1 MDDKFKR
8 ELDDF
13 IASAKQLI
21 DDIQIKENLEIV
33 QKELK
38 AIYDKAAIKINEV
51 KNDEEL
57 KAKLKEAGNTVKD
70 KTIEAA
76 HVVKDKTKEAVEN
89 TKEYLNR
96 PDVKEKIDNAKDKTK
111 EAAEKSVETVKEW
124 FKPKGDK
131 E

>member
-21 DDIQIKENLEIV
+21 DDIQIRENLELV

-38 AIYDKAAIKINEV
+38 VIYDKAAVKINEV

-57 KAKLKEAGNTVKD
+57 KAKLKDAGNTVKD

-76 HVVKDKTKEAVEN
+76 HVVKDKTLEAVEN

-131 E
+131 

>member
-8 ELDDF
+8 ELDEF
-13 IASAKQLI
+13 TASAKKLI
-21 DDIQIKENLEIV
+21 EDIQLKENLEIM
-33 QKELK
+33 QRELK
-38 AIYDKAAIKINEV
+38 IIYDKAAEKFNEV

-57 KAKLKEAGNTVKD
+57 KSKLKEAGNTVKD
-70 KTIEAA
+70 KTMEAA
-76 HVVKDKTKEAVEN
+76 TVVKDSTIKAVEN

-131 E
+131 K